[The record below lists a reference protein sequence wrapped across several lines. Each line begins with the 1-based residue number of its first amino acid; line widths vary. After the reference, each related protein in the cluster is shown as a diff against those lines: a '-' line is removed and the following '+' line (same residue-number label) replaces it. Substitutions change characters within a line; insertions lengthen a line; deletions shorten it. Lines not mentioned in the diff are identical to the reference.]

1 MDKKT
6 KQKIGASSPYNDGW
20 TREFHQK
27 ELNKMNKKD
36 LLKALGGA
44 LLFGVLTFIFMQV
57 FIFFIEEQVIPDEI
71 FSPPFEIDYRV
82 LPDDAQIYPIDTALP
97 QPKFEIRIQNSFDDQ
112 LLEVTATIEEALEYL
127 TQYSRFHDD
136 LYIYNIKTREL
147 LVDSRTFNEALGS
160 LKLKEKL
167 LIETS
172 GDPAKFTEEEIFEL
186 LVD

>member
-82 LPDDAQIYPIDTALP
+82 LPDDTQTHPVNTVLP
-97 QPKFEIRIQNSFDDQ
+97 RPKFEIRIQNSFDDQ
-112 LLEVTATIEEALEYL
+112 LLEVTTTIEDALKYL
-127 TQYSRFHDD
+127 TEYSRFHDD
-136 LYIYNIKTREL
+136 LYVYDIKTREL

-160 LKLKEKL
+160 LKLKEEL
-167 LIETS
+167 LIEAA
-172 GDPAKFTEEEIFEL
+172 GDPTKFTEEEIFEL